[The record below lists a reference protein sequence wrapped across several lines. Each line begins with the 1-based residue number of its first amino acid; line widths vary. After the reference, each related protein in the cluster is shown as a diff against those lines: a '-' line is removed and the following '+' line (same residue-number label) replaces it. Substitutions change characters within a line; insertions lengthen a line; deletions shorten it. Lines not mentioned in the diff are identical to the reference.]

1 MLGSRIL
8 STANPDR
15 PAGFSFEQDP
25 PVVRYTL
32 PRPADNTSDAA
43 HCEPLPASG
52 LFNTRNFV
60 PRLITI
66 VIQSQRFMETH
77 RAAPS
82 GGLTRNALECSPRQT
97 YQLGP
102 PERV

>member
-1 MLGSRIL
+1 MLGLRIL

-43 HCEPLPASG
+43 HCEPLPPSR

-66 VIQSQRFMETH
+66 VIQSQRFLETKIETPQDS
-77 RAAPS
+77 A
-82 GGLTRNALECSPRQT
+82 
-97 YQLGP
+97 
-102 PERV
+102 